1 MPNKI
6 KLSPSLLA
14 ADFGAF
20 RASAKA
26 LIDSQVDYIHFD
38 IMDGHFVPNLSFGAE
53 LVQALRPL
61 TDIPF
66 DTHLMIENPDRFIPD
81 FAKAGASMLTVHP
94 EVCYHLH
101 RVVHQIKEEG
111 AKAGVALNPATP
123 IESIEWVL
131 GDLDRVLVMTV
142 NPGFGGQ
149 EFLPEVLP
157 KIVALRKMEKERGL
171 SFEIAVDGGIGPETA
186 RDVIK
191 AGADVLIAG
200 TAVFHHAGG
209 AAGGV
214 RELRKVAEQA
224 LSATS

>member
-1 MPNKI
+1 MPNTI

-20 RASAKA
+20 RESASALVA
-26 LIDSQVDYIHFD
+26 ADVEYIHFD

-53 LVQALRPL
+53 LIQALRPL
-61 TDIPF
+61 TTISF
-66 DTHLMIENPDRFIPD
+66 DTHLMIENPDRYIPD
-81 FAKAGASMLTVHP
+81 FARAGANMLTVHP

-111 AKAGVALNPATP
+111 AKASVALNPATP

-149 EFLPEVLP
+149 KFIPETLP
-157 KIVALRKMEKERGL
+157 KIAALREMEKKRGL
-171 SFEIAVDGGIGPETA
+171 SFEIAVDGGIDHITA
-186 RDVIK
+186 SQVIA

-200 TAVFHHAGG
+200 SAVFSHPGGPTAGIE
-209 AAGGV
+209 
-214 RELRKVAEQA
+214 ELRRAAQGVVSTK
-224 LSATS
+224 

>member
-1 MPNKI
+1 MPDKI

-20 RASAKA
+20 RDSAKA
-26 LIDSQVDYIHFD
+26 LIAGNVDYIHFD

-61 TDIPF
+61 TKIPF
-66 DTHLMIENPDRFIPD
+66 DTHLMIEDPGRYIPD

-101 RVVHQIKEEG
+101 RVIHQIKEEG

-123 IESIEWVL
+123 IEAIEWVL

-149 EFLPEVLP
+149 KFLPETLP
-157 KIVALRKMEKERGL
+157 KITALREMEKKRGL
-171 SFEIAVDGGIGPETA
+171 SFEIAVDGGISAETA
-186 RDVIK
+186 PQVIK

-200 TAVFHHAGG
+200 SAVFGHEGG
-209 AAGGV
+209 AQAGLE
-214 RELRKVAEQA
+214 ELRRAA
-224 LSATS
+224 DRAASGA

>member
-20 RASAKA
+20 RDSAEA
-26 LIDSQVDYIHFD
+26 LIEARVEYLHFD

-53 LVQALRPL
+53 LVQALRPM
-61 TDIPF
+61 TQIPF
-66 DTHLMIENPDRFIPD
+66 DTHLMIENPDRFIPG

-101 RVVHQIKEEG
+101 RVIHQIKEEG
-111 AKAGVALNPATP
+111 AKTGVALNPATP

-149 EFLPEVLP
+149 KFLPEVLS
-157 KIVALRKMEKERGL
+157 KIEALRKVEKERGL
-171 SFEIAVDGGIGPETA
+171 NFEIAVDGGIGPETA
-186 RDVIK
+186 PQVIQ

-200 TAVFHHAGG
+200 TAVFQHAGG
-209 AAGGV
+209 PKAGV
-214 RELRKVAEQA
+214 EELRKVAEQA
-224 LSATS
+224 VSVK